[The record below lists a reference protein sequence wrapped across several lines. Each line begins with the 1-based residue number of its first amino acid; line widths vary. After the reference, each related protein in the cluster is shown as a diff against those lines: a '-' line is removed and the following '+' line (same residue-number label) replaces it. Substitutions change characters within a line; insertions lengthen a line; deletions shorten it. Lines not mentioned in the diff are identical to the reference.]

1 MSKISSQTVETG
13 RNGTTRDR
21 IFSDS
26 EVRAMVNSYRDY
38 VLQVLVP
45 LALRVIERNLKS
57 RRPNPLLA
65 IEVLKGAQVH
75 LTKPEHGSDGRE
87 DPFAKMTN
95 EELDAFVDSAF
106 QKWTATRP
114 PLTAVTTLHSSASAL
129 MTPTVRE
136 EGK

>member
-75 LTKPEHGSDGRE
+75 LTKPEHASEGRRDRFTEMTDDELKEFIDTGKEPQRLQDGSAGR
-87 DPFAKMTN
+87 
-95 EELDAFVDSAF
+95 
-106 QKWTATRP
+106 R
-114 PLTAVTTLHSSASAL
+114 
-129 MTPTVRE
+129 
-136 EGK
+136 

>member
-45 LALRVIERNLKS
+45 LALRVIERNLRS

-75 LTKPEHGSDGRE
+75 LTKPEHASDGRE
-87 DPFAKMTN
+87 DPFANMTDA
-95 EELDAFVDSAF
+95 ELDGY
-106 QKWTATRP
+106 T
-114 PLTAVTTLHSSASAL
+114 
-129 MTPTVRE
+129 
-136 EGK
+136 